1 MAGIRAEDE
10 YLEAK
15 LRLAKKQ
22 ERAEARAKGNAAAKA
37 SYAGGSTTRICR
49 ENSSFRHGIQK
60 TAVAHRHTNTRRK
73 DIMKAAFALSEG
85 SVVSAA
91 TGERVDIVLYTAP
104 DADEKREVIENLSLD
119 PHDLESALD
128 ADEISRVEFSADC
141 VSIIWKQPK
150 NVSVQEQLRFDVGS
164 MGLFLHQGR
173 LIVILGEDAPSF
185 TGREFRRCDTSMD
198 ILLKL
203 LNHTVHHYLGHLKA
217 IKQLTVELGSKI
229 TGSMEN
235 QYLLQMLAL
244 GESLI
249 YYINAIE
256 ANSGVLAKLHT
267 HAQRLGLN
275 AEQVD
280 RLHDIAV
287 DNQQCARQ
295 ARIYSDVVSGLMDAR
310 GTIINNN
317 VSVLLKKLTLISII
331 FLPLNL
337 IASIGGMSEFSMMT
351 KDIDWRIS
359 YSIFGLAMVALGW
372 GSWHL
377 LVQLLERRQ
386 GRK

>member
-1 MAGIRAEDE
+1 MKDGFALAEGS
-10 YLEAK
+10 LV
-15 LRLAKKQ
+15 
-22 ERAEARAKGNAAAKA
+22 
-37 SYAGGSTTRICR
+37 SVAGG
-49 ENSSFRHGIQK
+49 GP
-60 TAVAHRHTNTRRK
+60 ADV
-73 DIMKAAFALSEG
+73 
-85 SVVSAA
+85 
-91 TGERVDIVLYTAP
+91 VLYTSP
-104 DADEKREVIENLSLD
+104 SADEAREVIDGLALD
-119 PHDLESALD
+119 EYDIESALD
-128 ADEISRVEFSADC
+128 ADEISRVEISKTC

-150 NVSVQEQLRFDVGS
+150 NVSVQDQLRFDVGS
-164 MGLFLHQGR
+164 MGLFLHQDR
-173 LIVILGEDAPSF
+173 LIVIVSDAAPSF
-185 TGREFRRCDTSMD
+185 TARDFRHDCSSALDV
-198 ILLKL
+198 LLKVL
-203 LNHTVHHYLGHLKA
+203 AQTVRHYLGHLKV

-256 ANSGVLAKLHT
+256 ANGGVVGKLQT
-267 HAQRLGLN
+267 HARRLGLN
-275 AEQVD
+275 DEQID
-280 RLHDIAV
+280 TLHGIGV

-351 KDIDWRIS
+351 HGMDWRIS
-359 YSIFGLAMVALGW
+359 YSLFALAMVVLGW

-377 LVQLLERRQ
+377 LVRVLERRGHDQ
-386 GRK
+386 FSERAPWRFFDGMRRRVRRS

>member
-1 MAGIRAEDE
+1 MVVM
-10 YLEAK
+10 LCVTN
-15 LRLAKKQ
+15 RLGK
-22 ERAEARAKGNAAAKA
+22 
-37 SYAGGSTTRICR
+37 
-49 ENSSFRHGIQK
+49 H
-60 TAVAHRHTNTRRK
+60 
-73 DIMKAAFALSEG
+73 IMKAGFVLADG
-85 SVVSAA
+85 SVIATSA
-91 TGERVDIVLYTAP
+91 GERVDILLYTAP
-104 DADEKREVIENLSLD
+104 DTDEKQEVIESLSLD

-150 NVSVQEQLRFDVGS
+150 NVSVEEQLRFDVGS
-164 MGLFLHQGR
+164 MGLFLHQDR

-185 TGREFRRCDTSMD
+185 TAREFRRCDSSVD
-198 ILLKL
+198 ILLRML
-203 LNHTVHHYLGHLKA
+203 DHTVRHYLGHLKV

-256 ANSGVLAKLHT
+256 ANSGVLAKLQT
-267 HAQRLGLN
+267 HAQRLALS
-275 AEQVD
+275 AEQID

-351 KDIDWRIS
+351 KGIDWPIS
-359 YSIFGLAMVALGW
+359 YSLFGLSMVALGW
-372 GSWHL
+372 GSWHV
-377 LVQLLERRQ
+377 LVRVLVKRQ

>member
-1 MAGIRAEDE
+1 
-10 YLEAK
+10 
-15 LRLAKKQ
+15 
-22 ERAEARAKGNAAAKA
+22 
-37 SYAGGSTTRICR
+37 
-49 ENSSFRHGIQK
+49 
-60 TAVAHRHTNTRRK
+60 
-73 DIMKAAFALSEG
+73 MKIGFALADG
-85 SVVSAA
+85 AIVTAA
-91 TGERVDIVLYTAP
+91 DQLHADVLVYTVP
-104 DADEKREVIENLSLD
+104 DADERREIVERLSLD

-128 ADEISRVEFSADC
+128 ADEISRVEFTAGC

-150 NVSVQEQLRFDVGS
+150 NVSVAEQLRFDVGS
-164 MGLFLHQGR
+164 MGLFLHDNR
-173 LIVILGEDAPSF
+173 LIVILGEDALSF
-185 TGREFRRCDTSMD
+185 TGKEFKRCDSSVD

-203 LNHTVHHYLGHLKA
+203 LDHTVRHYLGHLKV
-217 IKQLTVELGSKI
+217 IKQLTVELGSKA

-244 GESLI
+244 AESLI

-256 ANSGVLAKLHT
+256 ANGGVLAKLHA
-267 HAQRLGLN
+267 HAQRLGLSQ
-275 AEQVD
+275 EQVD
-280 RLHDIAV
+280 KLHEIAV

-317 VSVLLKKLTLISII
+317 VSVLLKKLTFISII

-351 KDIDWRIS
+351 QGVDWRVS
-359 YSIFGLAMVALGW
+359 YSLFGLAMVALGW
-372 GSWHL
+372 GSWHG
-377 LVQLLERRQ
+377 LVRLLERRQ